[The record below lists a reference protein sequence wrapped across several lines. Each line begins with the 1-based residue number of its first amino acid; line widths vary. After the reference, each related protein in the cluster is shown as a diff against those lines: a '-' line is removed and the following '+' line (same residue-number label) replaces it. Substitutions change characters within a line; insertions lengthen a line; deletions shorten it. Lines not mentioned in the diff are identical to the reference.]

1 MNALTFQIHLHEPV
15 LVTQVGSGDSNSAV
29 GFDFIPGSVIRG
41 ALIGRYLQRRNEDK
55 VDAIDKDFRRLFFD
69 GNVRFLNAYPSQTRT
84 EVRTLPTPLSWRR
97 GKDEDHP
104 IYNIALDN
112 SGIEIEKE
120 KDSSKN
126 WVLVNEPFCSMRK
139 EVDEKGDHQTEL
151 YKPATQIKIHTARS
165 DRQNVTKDGSTI
177 FRYLALDSD
186 QNFAGVIL
194 ADDKSDLDE
203 IEALLGGNTTLS
215 IGKSHLAGYGHVKV
229 GTVKTEDGWK
239 EYTTAS
245 KSEENCIVI
254 TLLSDAIVRDDKTGE
269 YVATIEPIMGKHEK
283 AFVRTRVQGGFNHT
297 WNLPLPQTLA
307 IQAGSV
313 FVYKNKTG
321 LLDKLKNLETTGI
334 GERRV
339 EGFGRI
345 AVDRDQECKICI
357 VNSDP
362 PTTHPVKLTGD
373 TTLAQRTVNRMMRA
387 KLDEALIKKV
397 NEMSIKDI
405 TGRIH
410 NTQLSRMRVV
420 ARRAWSENDAD
431 MILQHI
437 KGMKSPARSQFEH
450 AVIERKSLYEWLKER
465 AGKPNSIRDILGIS
479 SDKPPS
485 IGGIE
490 PDLTG
495 EMELEYTVRLIDGVL
510 RKALKEGK
518 K

>member
-1 MNALTFQIHLHEPV
+1 MNALTFQIHLQEPV
-15 LVTQVGSGDSNSAV
+15 LVTQVGSGDPNSAV
-29 GFDFIPGSVIRG
+29 GFDFIPGTVIRG

-55 VDAIDKDFRRLFFD
+55 VDATDEDFRRLFFD
-69 GNVRFLNAYPSQTRT
+69 GNVRFLNAYPAETRT

-97 GKDEDHP
+97 GKDEDYP

-112 SGIEIEKE
+112 SGIEIENK
-120 KDSSKN
+120 KNPGKN
-126 WVLVNEPFCSMRK
+126 WVLVNQPFCCMRK
-139 EVDEKGDHQTEL
+139 EVDEDGNYQTEL
-151 YKPATQIKIHTARS
+151 YKPATQIKIHTARAN
-165 DRQNVTKDGSTI
+165 RQNVTSDGSTI
-177 FRYLALDSD
+177 FRYLALDPG
-186 QNFAGVIL
+186 QNFAGVII

-203 IEALLGGNTTLS
+203 INALLDGDTALS
-215 IGKSHLAGYGHVKV
+215 LGKSHLAGYGHVKV
-229 GTVKTEDGWK
+229 GTVKNEEGWK
-239 EYTTAS
+239 EYPTES
-245 KSEENCIVI
+245 KSEEKCIIV
-254 TLLSDAIVRDDKTGE
+254 TLLSDAIVRDDKNGA
-269 YVATIEPIMGKHEK
+269 YVATIKPILGESEK
-283 AFVRTRVQGGFNHT
+283 AFVRTRVQGGFNRT

-321 LLDKLKNLETTGI
+321 LLDQLKNLETTGI
-334 GERRV
+334 GERRA

-345 AVDRDQECKICI
+345 AVEWNQEGKICLAGSAPLDHHQ
-357 VNSDP
+357 V
-362 PTTHPVKLTGD
+362 TLTGD
-373 TTLAQRTVNRMMRA
+373 RTLAQRTVNRMMRA

-405 TGRIH
+405 AGRIH

-431 MILQHI
+431 QILHHI

-465 AGKPNSIRDILGIS
+465 AGKPNIIRDILGIS

-490 PDLTG
+490 PDMTD

>member
-1 MNALTFQIHLHEPV
+1 M
-15 LVTQVGSGDSNSAV
+15 D
-29 GFDFIPGSVIRG
+29 
-41 ALIGRYLQRRNEDK
+41 
-55 VDAIDKDFRRLFFD
+55 
-69 GNVRFLNAYPSQTRT
+69 
-84 EVRTLPTPLSWRR
+84 
-97 GKDEDHP
+97 P

-151 YKPATQIKIHTARS
+151 YKPATQIKIHTARA

-239 EYTTAS
+239 EYTTVS
-245 KSEENCIVI
+245 KNEENCIIV

-283 AFVRTRVQGGFNHT
+283 AFVRTRVQGGFNRT

-345 AVDRDQECKICI
+345 AVDWNQEGKICF
-357 VNSDP
+357 VNSEP
-362 PTTHPVKLTGD
+362 PTPHPVKLTGD
-373 TTLAQRTVNRMMRA
+373 TNLAQRTVNRMMRA

-405 TGRIH
+405 AGRIH

-431 MILQHI
+431 LILRHI
-437 KGMKSPARSQFEH
+437 KKMKPPPEASSSTP
-450 AVIERKSLYEWLKER
+450 LLKE
-465 AGKPNSIRDILGIS
+465 NHCM
-479 SDKPPS
+479 
-485 IGGIE
+485 IG
-490 PDLTG
+490 L
-495 EMELEYTVRLIDGVL
+495 
-510 RKALKEGK
+510 
-518 K
+518 